1 MKRKAKRFF
10 VPRPDYR
17 KWIAYLRGKYD
28 YILMAA
34 FLLIGMVVGALLA
47 QNPDHVTQN
56 GISSIITG
64 YSVER
69 SSQSFGATFLSSMQ
83 SVLPFFLIVLLSGV
97 FALGALLVP
106 LTLLFRGLGIG
117 LAAGY
122 LYSVYGFQGFF
133 YSLLMVLPQA
143 FMSAVLLIVLAR
155 DAIHLS
161 AKLAALFFS
170 VRKGRTALAGF
181 PFLLC
186 PRRSVI
192 FNAVRVF
199 VAGWFVDSYLRRYV
213 FALKNEGKEV

>member
-161 AKLAALFFS
+161 AKLAALFFPS
-170 VRKGRTALAGF
+170 GRAELLWPAFRSYCVRAGAL
-181 PFLLC
+181 FLMLC
-186 PRRSVI
+186 VFSLLDGLLTVI
-192 FNAVRVF
+192 CGGMF
-199 VAGWFVDSYLRRYV
+199 SL
-213 FALKNEGKEV
+213 